1 MLHLSRESLSPRK
14 LRLEPPRVLWRGLP
28 WEDCEDNYLL
38 PLASE
43 GGRGSLSDRM
53 PASDVLTAS
62 LQQIDEF
69 CRGDLI
75 GSWSKKVAMALCGVK
90 SVFFAIE

>member
-14 LRLEPPRVLWRGLP
+14 LRLEPPRVLWRGLH

-43 GGRGSLSDRM
+43 GGRVSLSDGM
-53 PASDVLTAS
+53 PTCDALTES
-62 LQQIDEF
+62 LQRIDEF
-69 CRGDLI
+69 R
-75 GSWSKKVAMALCGVK
+75 
-90 SVFFAIE
+90 E